1 MRNQTYSDDRG
12 LTLNLKYED
21 VNMQIDKIIRA
32 ILSYSLIAMVTCFFG
47 CATLQEYA
55 DYQKPTAKVDGV
67 SFSGMSFDTVDLIFD
82 VKVDN
87 PNPFGATLAGFD
99 YDFLIENKPFLSG
112 SNTDR
117 TTIAG
122 NGTSNLN
129 IPVSIPFKQL
139 INTYKTISRQDS
151 AEFQLKSGI
160 TVTLPVLV
168 NIRIPISYSGSFPVL
183 KLPEID
189 FTGIYLKK
197 LSLTRADLELKI
209 NIDNPNTFG
218 LNTTAYNYKLFI
230 NDAHWADGASTEN
243 IQIKEKSKQTVTIPV
258 SLNLFEMG
266 RAVDNIVSGNQSMK
280 YRFVGD
286 LNLETT
292 LPMVG
297 DVSIPFDRTGNV
309 SISR

>member
-1 MRNQTYSDDRG
+1 MGNPTYSDNCG

-21 VNMQIDKIIRA
+21 VNMQIAKIIRS
-32 ILSYSLIAMVTCFFG
+32 ILSFSLIAMVTCFTG

-55 DYQKPTAKVDGV
+55 NYQKPTASVDGV
-67 SFSGMSFDTVDLIFD
+67 RFSGMSFDTVDLIFD
-82 VKVDN
+82 VKVKN
-87 PNPFGATLAGFD
+87 PNPFSATLAGFD
-99 YDFLIENKPFLSG
+99 YNFLIENKPFLSG

-117 TTIAG
+117 TTIAS
-122 NGTSNLN
+122 NGSSILN
-129 IPVSIPFKQL
+129 IPVSIQFKQL
-139 INTYKTISRQDS
+139 VNTYKTISRQDN

-160 TVTLPVLV
+160 TVTLPVLG
-168 NIRIPISYSGSFPVL
+168 NIRIPVSYSGSFPVL
-183 KLPEID
+183 KIPEID

-197 LSLTRADLELKI
+197 LSLTRADLELKMS
-209 NIDNPNTFG
+209 IDNPNTFG
-218 LNTTAYNYKLFI
+218 LNTRAYKFKLFI
-230 NDAHWADGASTEN
+230 NDAHWADGTSTEN

-266 RAVDNIVSGNQSMK
+266 RSVYNVVSGNRSMQ

-286 LNLETT
+286 MNLETG

-297 DVSIPFDRTGNV
+297 DVAIPFDRTGNV